1 MPSELPIIK
10 VRTPNDNIIKM
21 KTIAKYNN
29 RSLSKE
35 VEKLILD
42 HIDDF
47 EAKHGKIDICQMTP
61 EEIVQ
66 DIRDRIKK
74 NPPY

>member
-1 MPSELPIIK
+1 MPSDLPIIK
-10 VRTPNDNIIKM
+10 VRTQNENIIKM

-42 HIDDF
+42 YIDDF
-47 EAKHGKIDICQMTP
+47 ETEHGKIEICQMTP
-61 EEIVQ
+61 EEIAK

>member
-1 MPSELPIIK
+1 MPSDLPIIK
-10 VRTPNDNIIKM
+10 VRTQNENIIKM

-47 EAKHGKIDICQMTP
+47 ETEHGKIEICQMTP
-61 EEIVQ
+61 EEIAK